1 MPKISEDIIR
11 AVTDAAK
18 IEEVVKDIIG
28 ERRQDNPGG
37 LHKAGVNMTCLCPF
51 HDDKNDGNLIIRP
64 STLSAKATGRNSYR
78 CFVCDAKGGPVQFLM
93 NAEKMSFPDAIR
105 WLGKKYN
112 IPVDDVPVNWT
123 PPPPKPTPP
132 PPPPLEIPR
141 EWVSR
146 TMKLAPMATFVTW
159 YYSLPWSVAQIS
171 RMHNT
176 LWQYCVGGWRDHRV
190 VFWQIDSDGVPRA
203 AKLMAF
209 YEPGHPKCGHRVKEQ
224 HPGWIYNQDGCRQIC
239 KPDEHTILKPLFGSH
254 LLKRYPNATVNVVE
268 SEKTAIIMANYYGG
282 LDSQLWLACGGLKFL
297 QLESMQPLID
307 QGRRVWLWPD
317 KDGIEKWQEVAD
329 KLGSEQV
336 QVYTKF
342 FDTCWEPQDGDKAD
356 AADITIR
363 IMGDPNFKPR
373 SSDSQSVVVQT
384 TPTPPNS
391 GGEAAATD
399 KPEGVTE
406 DEWQGFVQLKKA
418 LGDYNIA
425 HPDLADAPFL
435 DAEEL
440 TDPELH
446 RRREILRQRYN
457 FNKSRNRPT
466 PPTTN
471 IEGVKSVGEILQDH
485 PLLKNLI
492 KP

>member
-1 MPKISEDIIR
+1 MPKISDDVVR

-18 IEEVVKDIIG
+18 IEEVIG
-28 ERRQDNPGG
+28 DFVTLR
-37 LHKAGVNMTCLCPF
+37 KAGVNMTGLCPF
-51 HDDKNDGNLIIRP
+51 HDDQTDGNFIVRP
-64 STLSAKATGRNSYR
+64 STLSQGRPGRNSYK
-78 CFVCDAKGGPVQFLM
+78 CFVCGAKGGAVNFLM
-93 NAEKMSFPDAIR
+93 EAERMSFPDAIR
-105 WLGKKYN
+105 WLGKKYS
-112 IPVDDVPVNWT
+112 IEVDNVPLNWT
-123 PPPPKPTPP
+123 PPPPKPVPP

-141 EWVSR
+141 DWVSR

-176 LWQYCVGGWRDHRV
+176 LWQYCVGGWRDRRV

-209 YEPGHPKCGHRVKEQ
+209 YEPGHPKYGHRVKEQ

-268 SEKTAIIMANYYGG
+268 SEKTAIIMANYYGCIE
-282 LDSQLWLACGGLKFL
+282 SQLWLACGGLKFL

-317 KDGIEKWQEVAD
+317 KDGIDKWQEVAD

-363 IMGDPNFKPR
+363 ILNDPNFKPR
-373 SSDSQSVVVQT
+373 KI
-384 TPTPPNS
+384 
-391 GGEAAATD
+391 EAEGQQGATD
-399 KPEGVTE
+399 QNATASLYHGATLPPKPEGVTD
-406 DEWQGFVQLKKA
+406 DEWFEHLEIMKA
-418 LGDYNIA
+418 IGDYEVM
-425 HPDLADAPFL
+425 HPELADEPFL

-440 TDPELH
+440 TDTELH
-446 RRREILRQRYN
+446 RRREVLRQRYN
-457 FNKSRNRPT
+457 FNKRH
-466 PPTTN
+466 
-471 IEGVKSVGEILQDH
+471 KQ
-485 PLLKNLI
+485 
-492 KP
+492 